1 MCKKNAA
8 LAALF
13 LKIIFNGA
21 YFTCAPDV
29 LNTRPSR
36 II

>member
-8 LAALF
+8 FAALF

-21 YFTCAPDV
+21 YFTCAPDA